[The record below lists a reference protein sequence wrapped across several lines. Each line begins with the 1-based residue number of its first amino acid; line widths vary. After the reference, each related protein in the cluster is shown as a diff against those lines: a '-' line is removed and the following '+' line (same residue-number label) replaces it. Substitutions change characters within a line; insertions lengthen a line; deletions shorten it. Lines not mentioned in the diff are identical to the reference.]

1 MKSGKPTQEMFRLL
15 LGLVIVAAITIAIIS
30 TLRGP
35 APGSVTVAASSSPA
49 QPPQQTAT
57 PSQVPT
63 TAIPYPFP
71 LGNLLTITAAAKET
85 AAVPRMTQHAI
96 NLATDLATTP
106 SPTPIRTFSPT
117 GTLEGEHIKPS
128 GKTMGLDAQN
138 AWFGLLDGRPVSV
151 YAGALLEVPEQ
162 GAIYIFVELPGRG
175 MNELIQTPTEHGG
188 VRVVS
193 EHNNRLTLVSTESTT
208 YYFDVPARRFVASL
222 TEVVPSA
229 TPPFTYTPIPTPHV
243 FWTSTPVPSPYTPY
257 PAPRG

>member
-1 MKSGKPTQEMFRLL
+1 VRLREVHVKKRL
-15 LGLVIVAAITIAIIS
+15 NRILISSLFVIGLGLIGLVTFVIIA

-35 APGSVTVAASSSPA
+35 TPGSATDVVSSSPT

-71 LGNLLTITAAAKET
+71 LENLLTITAAAKET

-106 SPTPIRTFSPT
+106 STTPIRTFSPT

-162 GAIYIFVELPGRG
+162 GAIYIFVELPGCG
-175 MNELIQTPTEHGG
+175 VNELIQTPTEHGG

-193 EHNNRLTLVSTESTT
+193 EHNNRLTLSPPT
-208 YYFDVPARRFVASL
+208 VPPITMMFPLGASL
-222 TEVVPSA
+222 
-229 TPPFTYTPIPTPHV
+229 I
-243 FWTSTPVPSPYTPY
+243 
-257 PAPRG
+257 R